1 MYCHA
6 EFSSAS
12 VRGEGVAKARVE
24 ILKQVQDDVWLCFY
38 TLGDPSPAVFSAWK
52 CSATPRRPF
61 FQRWNAPRPLA
72 DRFFSVGML
81 RDPSPAI
88 FSALECSATPRGPFF
103 QRWNASRPLAGHFFS
118 VEMLGDPSR
127 TVFSAWKC
135 SATPRR
141 PFFRRW
147 NAPRPL
153 AGHFFSVGMLR
164 DSSPAGLRE
173 ERHRQSL
180 MTMVSM
186 SLNDSY
192 PFTMTCS
199 PGSSP
204 SITS

>member
-1 MYCHA
+1 MTFGCV
-6 EFSSAS
+6 S
-12 VRGEGVAKARVE
+12 
-24 ILKQVQDDVWLCFY
+24 
-38 TLGDPSPAVFSAWK
+38 TP
-52 CSATPRRPF
+52 SATPRWPF
-61 FQRWNAPRPLA
+61 FQRGNAPRPLA
-72 DRFFSVGML
+72 GHFFGVEML

-88 FSALECSATPRGPFF
+88 FSAWKCSATPRGPFF
-103 QRWNASRPLAGHFFS
+103 QRWNAPRPLADHFFS
-118 VEMLGDPSR
+118 VGMLRDPSR

-141 PFFRRW
+141 PFFRRG

-153 AGHFFSVGMLR
+153 AGHFFGVGILG
-164 DSSPAGLRE
+164 DPSPQGFRGGVG
-173 ERHRQSL
+173 HRQSL